1 MYFKGLGSF
10 HFFCNYIESL
20 FNTTSAKVTFK
31 GSLFSLFNYWGGL
44 VEEWSSALIQ
54 LTGSICPSTFVEEGI
69 FLNENKKSLPLTI
82 GTGFLEEVFI
92 LNVLYFH
99 STSSFP
105 FSYDFL
111 PNLLAIE
118 DQTGNN

>member
-1 MYFKGLGSF
+1 MDD
-10 HFFCNYIESL
+10 
-20 FNTTSAKVTFK
+20 
-31 GSLFSLFNYWGGL
+31 
-44 VEEWSSALIQ
+44 
-54 LTGSICPSTFVEEGI
+54 GI

-118 DQTGNN
+118 DETGNNLIIKYPNALSKNHYKLSFIPPKKGKVIIKSMKLPKLQIMHGAQIKINVR